1 MQPTP
6 ESSEVSATD
15 PVAAAPAARRW
26 RQWWFG
32 FVLFAF
38 GGALLAE
45 QLLVFFRTA
54 DELRALV
61 PVSTVWGMHACVLL
75 GFSALVGLAGR
86 LWQMLGRKHLLVGLA
101 LALVGFGA
109 CGLAPRTTRIFYDEH
124 IYMQIGQTLAHTGRA
139 EYANHANAE
148 HGEFELYDAWVN
160 KQPNGHPYL
169 LSWCYRLFGVS
180 EAVSHLWVRTLVGLT
195 AALLYLG
202 LVLVPARLPR
212 GTPVAAA
219 LAFVFT
225 PLVLWWG
232 HSVAV
237 EPAAV
242 ATTVAAIFA
251 ACVHA
256 RLRDP
261 ETGEGTLGGATL
273 LSATVAFAAYFRPE
287 SLLAFPV
294 AALLL
299 LALERRSWRDRPTW
313 AALALAIALVMPNLL
328 HLWAVRGED
337 WGATDGNRFGGGYI
351 WQNLAS
357 NAGYFVQGEWFPLA
371 GSVLALV
378 GAGWLAARQ
387 RLLGVAVGAWLLL
400 SWGIFVLFY
409 AGGYHY
415 GASSRYAVIST
426 APVALLVG
434 LGVAQLWSLVGGRR
448 FAAGL
453 LGGVLLL
460 NWVRAMHY
468 VPTLGREACEA
479 RADVAWIRDAANALP
494 DGVLVISSNP
504 CVWNIL
510 GRNASQPGSVADR
523 VQNDL
528 AALQRQY
535 PGGVFVHWDY
545 WANAQADIAETL
557 RQLVVSTKATVW
569 RRGASETYKFALF
582 QIPTAPAVSDEQG
595 SARLAKGMID
605 CDAVAAEALQ
615 ASPEAPQSPPVPTP

>member
-1 MQPTP
+1 MQATP
-6 ESSEVSATD
+6 ASNKPVVTASAVPPPVSD
-15 PVAAAPAARRW
+15 RW
-26 RQWWFG
+26 RKWWFAL
-32 FVLFAF
+32 VLLAF

-45 QLLVFFRTA
+45 QLLVFFRSA

-61 PVSTVWGMHACVLL
+61 PVSTVWGMHACVIL
-75 GFSALVGLAGR
+75 GLAALAGLAER
-86 LWQMLGRKHLLVGLA
+86 LVAALGRRHLMAGLA
-101 LALVGFGA
+101 LAVVGFGA
-109 CGLAPRTTRIFYDEH
+109 CGLAPRTNRIFYDEH

-139 EYANHANAE
+139 EYGNHANAE
-148 HGEFELYDAWVN
+148 HGEFEVFDAWVN

-180 EAVSHLWVRTLVGLT
+180 ETVSHLWVRTLVGLT

-202 LVLVPARLPR
+202 LVLVPERLPR

-219 LAFVFT
+219 LAFIFT

-232 HSVAV
+232 HTVAV

-261 ETGEGTLGGATL
+261 QTGEGTLGGATL
-273 LSATVAFAAYFRPE
+273 LAATVAFAAYFRPE

-299 LALERRSWRDRPTW
+299 LALERRSCRDRPTW

-337 WGATDGNRFGGGYI
+337 WGATDGDRFGGGYL

-357 NAGYFVQGEWFPLA
+357 NAGYFVQGKWFPVA
-371 GSVLALV
+371 GTVLALF
-378 GAGWLAARQ
+378 GAGWLAVRQ
-387 RLLGVAVGAWLLL
+387 RLLGMAVGAWLLL

-415 GASSRYAVIST
+415 GASSRYGVIST

-434 LGVAQLWSLVGGRR
+434 LGAAQVWALVGGRR

-453 LGGVLLL
+453 LGGALLL

-479 RADVAWIRDAANALP
+479 RADVAWIREAANTLP
-494 DGVLVISSNP
+494 DGALVISPNP
-504 CVWNIL
+504 CLWNIL
-510 GRNASQPGSVADR
+510 GRNASQPGSIADR
-523 VQNDL
+523 VRHDL
-528 AALQRQY
+528 PELQRQY
-535 PGGVFVHWDY
+535 PGGIFVHWDY
-545 WANAQADIAETL
+545 WANVQADIGETL
-557 RQLVVSTKATVW
+557 RQFVVPTKATIW
-569 RRGASETYKFALF
+569 RQGESETYKFALF
-582 QIPTAPAVSDEQG
+582 QVPLSAAATDEQA
-595 SARLAKGMID
+595 SVRSPKGIVD
-605 CDAVAAEALQ
+605 RDAVAAEALQ
-615 ASPEAPQSPPVPTP
+615 ASPVAPAAAVSIP